1 MSAIMTPVVNRVL
14 AGLVLL
20 VSAFTSGP
28 GEAQSF
34 CATNFGACP
43 MAGGAPGVPCFC
55 ATPNGPIQGVTQMAG
70 AGFPGAAFPR
80 FCCTP
85 AGRLGPY
92 ANVTVR
98 AGQPCQAMTPRGPL
112 LGQACF

>member
-1 MSAIMTPVVNRVL
+1 MTRSVHRAA
-14 AGLVLL
+14 AGLVFLIA
-20 VSAFTSGP
+20 VGASSAGV
-28 GEAQSF
+28 AQIF

-43 MAGGAPGVPCFC
+43 MAGGAPGGPCFC

-70 AGFPGAAFPR
+70 GGAGAAFPQ

-92 ANVTVR
+92 NNMTVR
-98 AGQPCQAMTPRGPL
+98 PGQPCQAMTPRGAMV
-112 LGQACF
+112 GQACY